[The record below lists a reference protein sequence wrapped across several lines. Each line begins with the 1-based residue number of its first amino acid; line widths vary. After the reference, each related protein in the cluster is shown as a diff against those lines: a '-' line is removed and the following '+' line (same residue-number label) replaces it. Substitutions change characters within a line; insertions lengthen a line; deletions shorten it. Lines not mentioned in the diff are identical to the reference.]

1 MTELNRQDA
10 IWDYFQNQA
19 PESFEGSYPRIRF
32 LLKSIPAGARVLNI
46 GVGSGIFEQLALQAG
61 IDVYAL
67 DPVAKS
73 IENLRARLNL
83 GDKAQVGYGE
93 AIPFDDGM
101 FDIVVASE
109 VLEHLSHNDM
119 MATLAEIHRILKPG
133 GMFKGTVPA
142 RENLSEQIVVCP
154 DCSKA
159 FHRWGHM
166 QSFTTGSMQKF
177 LASVFSSA
185 TVQEKLFVSFKTLNN
200 VGRLVG
206 ATKLIAHKLGR
217 HGSNQNV
224 YFEAI
229 R

>member
-32 LLKSIPAGARVLNI
+32 LLRSIPAGARVLNI

-67 DPVAKS
+67 DPVPKS
-73 IENLRARLNL
+73 IENLRTSLNM
-83 GDKAQVGYGE
+83 GEKAQTGYGE
-93 AIPFDDGM
+93 AIPFDDDM

-109 VLEHLSHNDM
+109 VLEHLSPDDM
-119 MATLAEIHRILKPG
+119 MATLTEIRRILKPG
-133 GMFKGTVPA
+133 GLFKGTVPA
-142 RENLSEQIVVCP
+142 RENLAEQIVVCP
-154 DCSKA
+154 DCSKV

-166 QSFTTGSMQKF
+166 QSFTTESMQQS

-185 TVQEKLFVSFKTLNN
+185 MANEKLFVSFKSLNN

-206 ATKLIAHKLGR
+206 AVKLIAHKLGR

-229 R
+229 K